1 MIMSGNFLKN
11 VILRV
16 DFLGE
21 ISRSDLILENLKK
34 VLLIDFP
41 KFETK
46 ELISLE
52 MITDQTQRTT
62 KEKRFKSFIFQNK
75 ELNNSITIEPN
86 AIVFDIK
93 KYDTYIEF
101 KEIVQKVFQNLE
113 GENSSVKV
121 ARIGLRY
128 VNQIIVKEGNPFE
141 WTGLIK
147 EPLICSHNFIE
158 GRTGVT
164 RLMGVLE
171 LNTSDYS
178 IRFQYGW
185 FNSEYPNPIAR
196 KEFLLDYDC
205 YSINEMNFSSIL
217 ISQIDK
223 FHDAI
228 KELFKNSKFEELD
241 KLLEGEKIAR

>member
-1 MIMSGNFLKN
+1 M
-11 VILRV
+11 

-21 ISRSDLILENLKK
+21 IDRSDSILENLKK
-34 VLLIDFP
+34 VLLNDFP
-41 KFETK
+41 EFEMK
-46 ELISLE
+46 EMASLE
-52 MITDQTQRTT
+52 MIADQTQRTT

-75 ELNNSITIEPN
+75 EIDNSITLEPD

-93 KYDTYIEF
+93 KYNTYKEF

-113 GENSSVKV
+113 GENSSAKV
-121 ARIGLRY
+121 SRIGLRY
-128 VNQIIVKEGNPFE
+128 INQIIVKQGNPFD

-147 EPLICSHNFIE
+147 EPLICSRHFIE
-158 GRTGVT
+158 EIDGVR

-171 LNTSDYS
+171 FNTPDYF

-205 YSINEMNFSSIL
+205 SSTNEINFSSGL
-217 ISQIDK
+217 ISQIDI

-228 KELFKNSKFEELD
+228 KELFKKSKFDELD
-241 KLLEGEKIAR
+241 KL

>member
-1 MIMSGNFLKN
+1 MSNNILKN
-11 VILRV
+11 VILRM

-21 ISRSDLILENLKK
+21 IDRSDSILENLKK
-34 VLLIDFP
+34 VLLNDFP

-46 ELISLE
+46 DMVSLE
-52 MITDQTQRTT
+52 MIADQTQRTT
-62 KEKRFKSFIFQNK
+62 KEKRFKSFIFNN
-75 ELNNSITIEPN
+75 EEMDNSITLEPD

-93 KYDTYIEF
+93 EYKTYKEF
-101 KEIVQKVFQNLE
+101 REIVQKVFQNLE

-121 ARIGLRY
+121 SRIGLRY
-128 VNQIIVKEGNPFE
+128 INQIIVKEGNPFE

-147 EPLICSHNFIE
+147 EPLIYSRHFID
-158 GRTGVT
+158 GINGVR

-171 LNTSDYS
+171 LNTPDYL
-178 IRFQYGW
+178 IKFQYGW

-205 YSINEMNFSSIL
+205 SSTNEINFSSGL

-223 FHDAI
+223 FHDTI
-228 KELFKNSKFEELD
+228 KELFNNSKFDELD
-241 KLLEGEKIAR
+241 KLLEGEKNA

>member
-1 MIMSGNFLKN
+1 M
-11 VILRV
+11 
-16 DFLGE
+16 GE
-21 ISRSDLILENLKK
+21 IDRSDSILENLKK
-34 VLLIDFP
+34 VLLNDFP
-41 KFETK
+41 EFEMK
-46 ELISLE
+46 EMASLE
-52 MITDQTQRTT
+52 MIADQTQRTT

-75 ELNNSITIEPN
+75 EIDNSITLEPD

-93 KYDTYIEF
+93 KYKTYKEF

-113 GENSSVKV
+113 GENSSAKV
-121 ARIGLRY
+121 SRIGLRY
-128 VNQIIVKEGNPFE
+128 INQIIVKQGNPFD

-147 EPLICSHNFIE
+147 EPLICSRHFIE
-158 GRTGVT
+158 DIDGVR

-171 LNTSDYS
+171 FNTPDYF

-205 YSINEMNFSSIL
+205 SSTNEINFSSGL
-217 ISQIDK
+217 ISQIDI

-228 KELFKNSKFEELD
+228 KELFKKSKFDELD
-241 KLLEGEKIAR
+241 KL

>member
-1 MIMSGNFLKN
+1 MIMSSNFVKN

-16 DFLGE
+16 DFVGE
-21 ISRSDLILENLKK
+21 INRSDPILKNLKK
-34 VLLIDFP
+34 VLLNDFP
-41 KFETK
+41 EFETK
-46 ELISLE
+46 DMLSLE

-62 KEKRFKSFIFQNK
+62 KEKRFKSFIFQN
-75 ELNNSITIEPN
+75 EEINNSITLEPD

-93 KYDTYIEF
+93 KYETYKDF
-101 KEIVQKVFQNLE
+101 REIVQKVFQNLE

-121 ARIGLRY
+121 SRIGLRY
-128 VNQIIVKEGNPFE
+128 INQIIVKEGNPFE

-147 EPLICSHNFIE
+147 EPLICSRRFIE
-158 GRTGVT
+158 GINGVR

-171 LNTSDYS
+171 LNTSDYF

-205 YSINEMNFSSIL
+205 SSTNEMNFSSGL
-217 ISQIDK
+217 ISQIDN

-228 KELFKNSKFEELD
+228 KELFNNSKFDELD
-241 KLLEGEKIAR
+241 KLLEGEKNA

>member
-1 MIMSGNFLKN
+1 MSGNFLKN

-21 ISRSDLILENLKK
+21 INRSDPILENLKK
-34 VLLIDFP
+34 VLLNDFP

-46 ELISLE
+46 DLISLE

-75 ELNNSITIEPN
+75 EINNSITLEPN
-86 AIVFDIK
+86 AIVFDTK
-93 KYDTYIEF
+93 KYDTYKDF

-121 ARIGLRY
+121 SRIGLRY
-128 VNQIIVKEGNPFE
+128 INQIIVKEGNPFE

-147 EPLICSHNFIE
+147 EPLICGRSFIE
-158 GRTGVT
+158 GINGVS
-164 RLMGVLE
+164 RLMGILE
-171 LNTSDYS
+171 SNTPDYF

-196 KEFLLDYDC
+196 KEFVLDYDC
-205 YSINEMNFSSIL
+205 YSINEINFSSGL

-223 FHDAI
+223 FHEAI
-228 KELFKNSKFEELD
+228 KELFKNSKFDELD
-241 KLLEGEKIAR
+241 KILEGEKNV